1 LKALT
6 IFRRTIVFLVVH
18 VLSGETLIQNS
29 RYSKEKLPEQI
40 LNFAKHIAGTCEITA
55 LCTLSDYG
63 LGVSDE
69 STVRVL
75 LIIKDFQPRLMNYV
89 KTFDGRTA
97 VVLAVDKWIFERDI
111 DKGLL
116 GEAIVGSL
124 IFPYATVVNE
134 EYLCSQ
140 EVKLK
145 RRLILELLENLVLDF
160 PELSYNIHIQPEY
173 FMYETMLTRARLFP
187 PMIYSLTDF
196 MREDCKRE
204 NTENTLRGYLEALK
218 SLEKEGVINF
228 SDSYVKISRQFAEDI
243 KSGRRRFINLFKT
256 AQRALFTY
264 LLGAFP
270 NTLSL
275 LSQNKEIFF
284 KFQKATGEKSK
295 FISQIEDSEKY
306 LFVPT
311 ASGLVPLFNMMDIE
325 AFSKKILSTRK
336 DAKIDIEGIGG
347 ILNDVYL
354 IKVVADDEERKII
367 VKSFKDWSSIKWFPL
382 TLWTVGTRTFAVLGR
397 SRLERECAINQL
409 LHSNGFTVPKILHVN
424 HNKRIVFMEYVEGES
439 LEKVIKRIA
448 NSKTIDRTQKDLSV
462 IKEVGKKFA
471 QAHALDIALGD
482 TKPENILI
490 EKNGEICLLDFEQAS
505 RNGDKV
511 WDVAEF
517 LYYSGHYISP
527 FVGLQPAELVTK
539 AFVEGYLEAGGSVK
553 IVKSAGNPKY
563 TKVFSIFTFPHLM
576 LIISSICRKAE
587 TSR

>member
-1 LKALT
+1 M
-6 IFRRTIVFLVVH
+6 
-18 VLSGETLIQNS
+18 LSGETLIQNS
-29 RYSKEKLPEQI
+29 RHSNGKLFEQI
-40 LNFAKHIAGTCEITA
+40 LDFAKHIAGTCEITA
-55 LCTLSDYG
+55 LCTVSDYG
-63 LGVSDE
+63 LEVSDE
-69 STVRVL
+69 KATVRVL
-75 LIIKDFQPRLMNYV
+75 LIIRDFQPRLMNYV
-89 KTFDGRTA
+89 KTFGGRTA

-111 DKGLL
+111 DKGLI
-116 GEAIVGSL
+116 GEAIVGNL
-124 IFPYATVVNE
+124 IFPYTALAHE
-134 EYLCSQ
+134 EYLYAQ

-160 PELSYNIHIQPEY
+160 PELSYDIHVQPEY

-187 PMIYSLTDF
+187 PMIYSLANF
-196 MREDCKRE
+196 VREDRKRE

-218 SLEKEGVINF
+218 ALERENVINF
-228 SDSYVKISRQFAEDI
+228 SDSYVKISRKFAEDI
-243 KSGRRRFINLFKT
+243 KSGRSGRFISLFKT
-256 AQRALFTY
+256 AQRALLTY

-275 LSQNKEIFF
+275 LSQNKEIFL
-284 KFQKATGEKSK
+284 KFQKITGEKSK

-311 ASGLVPLFNMMDIE
+311 ASGLVPLFNMIDIE
-325 AFSKKILSTRK
+325 GFSKKILSTRK
-336 DAKIDIEGIGG
+336 DAKIDIEEIGG

-354 IKVVADDEERKII
+354 IKVLADDEERRII

-397 SRLERECAINQL
+397 SRLERECSINQL
-409 LHSNGFTVPKILHVN
+409 LRSNGFTVPKILHVN
-424 HNKRIVFMEYVEGES
+424 HNRRLVFMEYVEGES

-448 NSKTIDRTQKDLSV
+448 NSKTIDGMQKDLS
-462 IKEVGKKFA
+462 IINEVGGKFA

-490 EKNGEICLLDFEQAS
+490 EKNGEICFLDFEQAS

-511 WDVAEF
+511 WDIAEF

-527 FVGLQPAELVTK
+527 FVGLQPAELVTN
-539 AFVEGYLEAGGSVK
+539 AFVEGYLKAGGSAK

-576 LIISSICRKAE
+576 LAISSICRKAG
-587 TSR
+587 TSRQRNGQA